1 MDQFDSNELLQPIND
16 DAVVD
21 NLLQVTKEENYDTNN
36 FLWNGVDHFYRG
48 TVWVPVNVSYVAAS
62 ANSGIKTD
70 QLNDIINREAA
81 LNASKM
87 LTKEKK

>member
-1 MDQFDSNELLQPIND
+1 
-16 DAVVD
+16 
-21 NLLQVTKEENYDTNN
+21 
-36 FLWNGVDHFYRG
+36 LWNGVDHFYRG
-48 TVWVPVNVSYVAAS
+48 TVWVPVNGSYVAAS